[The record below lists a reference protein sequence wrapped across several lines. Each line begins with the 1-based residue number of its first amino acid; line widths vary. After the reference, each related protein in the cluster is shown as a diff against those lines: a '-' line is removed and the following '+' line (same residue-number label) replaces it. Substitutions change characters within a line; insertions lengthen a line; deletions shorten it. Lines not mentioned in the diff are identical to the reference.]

1 VTAPAEELVQI
12 SDGPSYWS
20 HAFGA
25 LVRPFIVI
33 TPILGALGAI
43 AGLMYSNHSDGT
55 PFAFLGAV
63 LAGIV
68 VLFVLLVPVGQANLR
83 RRRDVLI
90 GQLASTS
97 YTAQSR
103 VCWTAW
109 LVDAGRRHDGS
120 VHLTRGVVRFLWHQ
134 GAAIPVTDPR
144 SEMVLEVSASAI
156 AAIETEPSGGLGA
169 WWRYGSPLVVLILH
183 DGRRVRFGA
192 YQSEKLASALREKIG
207 KPEGT
212 PVAPSPAD
220 FSLDEIGQS
229 LVGRHA
235 LVALIVKRADGAA
248 PFVVLHGGTEELRG
262 ALESARDAVL
272 QERKALAPYAKGLLA
287 VDPRP
292 NP

>member
-1 VTAPAEELVQI
+1 MTTPADDFVQI

-20 HAFGA
+20 HALGA
-25 LVRPFIVI
+25 LVRPFVIV
-33 TPILGALGAI
+33 TPILGVLGAL
-43 AGLMYSNHSDGT
+43 AGLLYSNHSEGG
-55 PFAFLGAV
+55 PFVFLGSV
-63 LAGIV
+63 LAGITLLV
-68 VLFVLLVPVGQANLR
+68 CFLVPVGQANLR
-83 RRRDVLI
+83 RRRDVLL
-90 GQLASTS
+90 GNLASTS
-97 YTAQSR
+97 TVSQAR

-109 LVDAGRRHDGS
+109 LLDAGRRHDGS

-134 GAAIPVTDPR
+134 GAAIPITDPR
-144 SEMVLEVSASAI
+144 SEMVLELSASAI

-183 DGRRVRFGA
+183 DGRRIRFGA

-212 PVAPSPAD
+212 PVAPTPAD
-220 FSLDEIGQS
+220 FSLDEIGHS
-229 LVGRHA
+229 LVRRHA
-235 LVALIVKRADGAA
+235 LVAMIVKSSDGAA

-287 VDPRP
+287 GDPRP